1 MFYSKIYSSL
11 KLLVLAVFALYIT
24 MFNALSV
31 QAASP
36 NENCIT
42 VNAGASMEVAPD
54 LAIYAVISL
63 AKVPLQ

>member
-11 KLLVLAVFALYIT
+11 KLLVLTVFTLYIT
-24 MFNALSV
+24 ILGTLPV

-42 VNAGASMEVAPD
+42 VNAGASMG
-54 LAIYAVISL
+54 VIIVLIRTQNVRSDEG
-63 AKVPLQ
+63 AY